1 VARKG
6 LLLITLLLVTL
17 TSSFALSPVLMDSEV
32 IDAEI
37 SSNEAA
43 TFKITLMNNQ
53 NHRDTLRLSAPQSK
67 WDVTFSDHF
76 VEVPAK
82 GQREIS
88 VRLAPP
94 ITINEGKYAVFLK
107 VASTENPDV
116 TNHEYVHV
124 SVTKVHEETREIREI
139 SVSENVQEGMFGKS
153 YSFDITNTGNVLYSD
168 EWTDIFSSFD
178 IAILTS
184 NLEYTTIPYGTDTKV
199 SWAIDLEPG
208 ETMNVSYSVSY
219 YPVLIGG
226 LLLLLAVFLFITN
239 YLNKFSVV
247 KELRQGAGTIL
258 VNISIKNRTNT
269 EMKNVKVEDLIPKP
283 LNLVEDFSTLIPN
296 SLVNTKNG
304 TKVAWKFDTLAPKE
318 EIIITYQV
326 KSSMHVIGN
335 LQLPQAK
342 LTQGKTT
349 VFSGNV
355 KLIGK

>member
-1 VARKG
+1 
-6 LLLITLLLVTL
+6 
-17 TSSFALSPVLMDSEV
+17 MDAES
-32 IDAEI
+32 IDSEI

-94 ITINEGKYAVFLK
+94 VTINEGKYAVYLK
-107 VASTENPDV
+107 VASTTNPDV
-116 TNHEYVHV
+116 TNHDYVHV
-124 SVTKVHEETREIREI
+124 TITEVHEDTRMIREI
-139 SVSENVQEGMFGKS
+139 SVTEDVKEGLFGKS
-153 YSFDITNTGNVLYSD
+153 YSFEITNTGNTLYSD

-178 IAILTS
+178 IALLNS
-184 NLEYTTIPYGTDTKV
+184 NLEYSSEAYGDETKV
-199 SWAIDLEPG
+199 SWPIDLEPG
-208 ETMNVSYSVSY
+208 ETITIAYSVSY

-226 LLLLLAVFLFITN
+226 ILLLLAVFLFITN
-239 YLNKFSVV
+239 YLNRFSVV
-247 KELRQGAGTIL
+247 KELRQGADTIM
-258 VNISIKNRTNT
+258 VNVSIKNRTNT
-269 EMKNVKVEDLIPKP
+269 EMKNVKVEDMIPKP
-283 LNLVEDFSTLIPN
+283 LKLVRDFGTVIPN

-304 TKVAWKFDTLAPKE
+304 TKLSWKFDTLAPKE
-318 EIIITYQV
+318 EMILTYQV
-326 KSSMHVIGN
+326 KSSMHVVGN

-342 LTQGKTT
+342 LTQGNNK

-355 KLIGK
+355 KIIGK

>member
-1 VARKG
+1 MARKG
-6 LLLITLLLVTL
+6 LLLVTLLLVTL
-17 TSSFALSPVLMDSEV
+17 TSSFALSPVLMDAEA

-82 GQREIS
+82 SQKEIS

-107 VASTENPDV
+107 VASTINSQI
-116 TNHEYVHV
+116 TNDKYVHV
-124 SVTKVHEETREIREI
+124 TVTDVHEETREIREI

-153 YSFDITNTGNVLYSD
+153 YLFDITNTGNVLYSD

-178 IAILTS
+178 MALLNS
-184 NLEYTTIPYGTDTKV
+184 NLEYSTQEYGDETKV
-199 SWAIDLEPG
+199 AWAIDLEPG
-208 ETMNVSYSVSY
+208 ESMTVSYSVSY

-226 LLLLLAVFLFITN
+226 LLLLLAVLLFITN
-239 YLNKFSVV
+239 YLNRFTVN
-247 KELRQGAGTIL
+247 KELRKGADSIL
-258 VNISIKNRTNT
+258 VTVTIRNNTNK
-269 EMKNVKVEDLIPKP
+269 EMKNVKVEDMVPKP
-283 LNLVEDFSTLIPN
+283 LKLVRDFGTVIPN
-296 SLVNTKNG
+296 SLVNIKNG
-304 TKVAWKFDTLAPKE
+304 TKLAWKFEVLAPKE
-318 EIIITYQV
+318 EMILTYQV

-342 LTQGKTT
+342 LTQGDNKF
-349 VFSGNV
+349 FSGNV
-355 KLIGK
+355 KIIGK

>member
-1 VARKG
+1 MARKG
-6 LLLITLLLVTL
+6 LLLVTLLLVTL
-17 TSSFALSPVLMDSEV
+17 TSTFALSPVLMDAEAT
-32 IDAEI
+32 DAEI

-82 GQREIS
+82 GQRELS

-107 VASTENPDV
+107 VASTINPQI
-116 TNHEYVHV
+116 TNDKYVHV
-124 SVTKVHEETREIREI
+124 SVTDIHEETREIREI
-139 SVSENVQEGMFGKS
+139 SVSEDVNEGIFGKS
-153 YSFDITNTGNVLYSD
+153 YSFDITNTGNILYSD
-168 EWTDIFSSFD
+168 QWTDIFSSFD
-178 IAILTS
+178 MALLNS
-184 NLEYTTIPYGTDTKV
+184 NLEYSTEAHGDETKV
-199 SWAIDLEPG
+199 AWAIDLEPG

-239 YLNKFSVV
+239 YLNRFTIN
-247 KELRQGAGTIL
+247 KELRKGADSIL
-258 VNISIKNRTNT
+258 VNVTIRNNTNK
-269 EMKNVKVEDLIPKP
+269 EMKNVKVEDLVPKP
-283 LNLVEDFSTLIPN
+283 LKLVRDFGTVIPN

-304 TKVAWKFDTLAPKE
+304 TKVVWKFDTLAPKE

-342 LTQGKTT
+342 LIQGKTT

>member
-1 VARKG
+1 MARKG
-6 LLLITLLLVTL
+6 LFLVTLLLVTL
-17 TSSFALSPVLMDSEV
+17 TSSFALSPVLMDAES
-32 IDAEI
+32 IDSEI

-94 ITINEGKYAVFLK
+94 VTITEGKYAVYLK
-107 VASTENPDV
+107 VASTENSEV
-116 TNHEYVHV
+116 SNHEYVHV
-124 SVTKVHEETREIREI
+124 TVTEVHEETREIREI
-139 SVSENVQEGMFGKS
+139 SVSENVQEGLFGKS

-168 EWTDIFSSFD
+168 EWTDIFTSFD
-178 IAILTS
+178 MALLTS
-184 NLEYTTIPYGTDTKV
+184 NLEYDSLPYGSETKV
-199 SWAIDLEPG
+199 TWAIDLEPG
-208 ETMNVSYSVSY
+208 ETMTIAYSVSY

-226 LLLLLAVFLFITN
+226 ILLLLAVFLFITN

-247 KELRQGAGTIL
+247 KELRQGADTIL
-258 VNISIKNRTNT
+258 VNVSIKNRTNT
-269 EMKNVKVEDLIPKP
+269 EMKNVKVEDMIPKP
-283 LNLVEDFSTLIPN
+283 LKLVRDFGTVIPN
-296 SLVNTKNG
+296 SLVNAKNG
-304 TKVAWKFDTLAPKE
+304 TKLAWKFDTLAPKE

-326 KSSMHVIGN
+326 KSSMHVVGN

-342 LTQGKTT
+342 LTQGKTN

-355 KLIGK
+355 KIIGK